1 MQPVRRTVELTDAH
15 LHCRFQDR
23 RWSLPWPD
31 VTRVTVQPEKA
42 NARGERRWRLAADIR
57 PRAGLT
63 VPVGFAGKAGWD
75 GAMRLEFDASEDPRP
90 ALRRLDEALR
100 HHAGARYSPDPA
112 LTAYL
117 DRS

>member
-1 MQPVRRTVELTDAH
+1 MSRPRGGRRGT
-15 LHCRFQDR
+15 
-23 RWSLPWPD
+23 LP
-31 VTRVTVQPEKA
+31 
-42 NARGERRWRLAADIR
+42 AAIR

-63 VPVGFAGKAGWD
+63 VPVGFAGKDGWD

-100 HHAGARYSPDPA
+100 HRAGARYSPDPA

-117 DRS
+117 DRA